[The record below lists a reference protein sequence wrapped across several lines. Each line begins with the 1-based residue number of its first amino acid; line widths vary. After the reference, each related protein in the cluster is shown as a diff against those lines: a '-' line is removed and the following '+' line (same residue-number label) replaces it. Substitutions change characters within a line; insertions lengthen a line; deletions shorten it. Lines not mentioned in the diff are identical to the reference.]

1 MFPQNC
7 ACGHIRLYDIQ
18 RALLH
23 NSNRGRDGA
32 SEDIESE
39 GLSPHKVF
47 LIARRRQAEAQLPTD
62 TGGATQLRE
71 STLVRTRTEMQQLQG
86 FRSSTLVRN
95 QTAASS
101 ATKSALRPLLADRL
115 DELEQLKDELR
126 QSPADTNV
134 ATAKLR
140 TCAQCNGQFASF
152 EGGQCLFMR
161 HGHFMCNVC
170 FGGYLMKACAP
181 GGVFEQPLANK
192 DGMLVSPPGKLP
204 CPFFEGLP
212 EGMLGD
218 AVGNSLSGSRTSN
231 PLADDE
237 RPAMD
242 CHCGA
247 IEM

>member
-62 TGGATQLRE
+62 TGGAAQLRE

-101 ATKSALRPLLADRL
+101 ATSCSGRRW
-115 DELEQLKDELR
+115 
-126 QSPADTNV
+126 
-134 ATAKLR
+134 
-140 TCAQCNGQFASF
+140 
-152 EGGQCLFMR
+152 
-161 HGHFMCNVC
+161 
-170 FGGYLMKACAP
+170 
-181 GGVFEQPLANK
+181 
-192 DGMLVSPPGKLP
+192 
-204 CPFFEGLP
+204 
-212 EGMLGD
+212 
-218 AVGNSLSGSRTSN
+218 LS
-231 PLADDE
+231 
-237 RPAMD
+237 
-242 CHCGA
+242 
-247 IEM
+247 